1 MRLLVSGGG
10 TGGHIYPALALIERL
25 KQVEPDTEVLYVG
38 TTRGLENKI
47 VPDAG
52 IKLET
57 MHMQGFKRSLSLEN
71 FKTVY
76 LFLNSVHHAK
86 KIIKDFQP
94 DVVLGTGGYVSGAV
108 LYAAAKKHIPT
119 VIHEQNSVVGV
130 TNKFLSRYVDQ
141 IAIAFEAARNQF
153 PTAKVTM
160 VGNPRAQQVA
170 AQKDSDFSWT
180 SYGLKDDV
188 PTLMIFGGSQG
199 APKINQTVVDSINEF
214 NQRPY
219 QVVFAT
225 GQKRYETVKQQLTA
239 AKIQPAANVKVVP
252 YIKDMPAKMPKVAAL
267 VSRAG
272 ATTIAEVTALGVP
285 TILIPS
291 PYVTANHQVKNAQAL
306 VRNHAGLM
314 ITEDK
319 LDSRSL
325 LVQADKI
332 MEDDQLR
339 QQMATAAKKMGRPDA
354 ADRLIK
360 VLHQAIDE
368 HTK

>member
-57 MHMQGFKRSLSLEN
+57 MQMQGFKRSLSLDN
-71 FKTVY
+71 FKTIY
-76 LFLNSVHHAK
+76 LFLRSVHHAK
-86 KIIKDFQP
+86 KIIRDFKP

-130 TNKFLSRYVDQ
+130 TNKILSRYVDQ
-141 IAIAFEAARNQF
+141 IAIAFEAARSQF
-153 PTAKVTM
+153 PQGKVTM
-160 VGNPRAQQVA
+160 TGNPRAQQVSS
-170 AQKDSDFSWT
+170 QINSTFSW
-180 SYGLKDDV
+180 SEYDLKDDI

-199 APKINQTVVDSINEF
+199 APKINSTVVDSIPEF
-214 NQRPY
+214 SKRPY

-225 GQKRYETVKQQLTA
+225 GQKRYAKVQEQLHGVKIGQS
-239 AKIQPAANVKVVP
+239 VKVVP

-306 VRNHAGLM
+306 VRKNAAVM

-319 LDSRSL
+319 LDSRAL

-332 MEDDQLR
+332 MESQELR
-339 QQMATAAKKMGRPDA
+339 SKMATASRKIGHPKA
-354 ADRLIK
+354 ADELID
-360 VLHQAIDE
+360 VLHKAIDE
-368 HTK
+368 H

>member
-57 MHMQGFKRSLSLEN
+57 MQMQGFKRSLSLEN
-71 FKTVY
+71 LKTIY
-76 LFLNSVHHAK
+76 LFLNSVRHAK
-86 KIIKDFQP
+86 KIIKEFKP

-108 LYAAAKKHIPT
+108 LYAAAKHHVPT

-153 PTAKVTM
+153 PEDKVTM

-170 AQKDSDFSWT
+170 AQEDSDFSWT
-180 SYGLKDDV
+180 SYGLRDDL

-199 APKINQTVVDSINEF
+199 APKINQTVVDTIPEF
-214 NQRPY
+214 NQRSY
-219 QVVFAT
+219 QVIFAT
-225 GQKRYETVKQQLTA
+225 GQKRFADVQKQLA
-239 AKIQPAANVKVVP
+239 RIKIGKNVKVVP

-306 VRNHAGLM
+306 VKNNAAVM
-314 ITEDK
+314 ITEDQLNSK
-319 LDSRSL
+319 AL
-325 LVQADKI
+325 LLQADRI
-332 MEDDQLR
+332 MENADLR
-339 QQMATAAKKMGRPDA
+339 AQMSNASKMMGRPDA
-354 ADRLIK
+354 ADRLIR
-360 VLHQAIDE
+360 VLHTAIDE
-368 HTK
+368 HH